1 MANERLIS
9 VLNELGKF
17 LEVRM
22 IATLM
27 KQGHEATGTLIQS
40 IETTVRTRIGFIE
53 LIEEH
58 VSYGNFVD
66 RGRKKGGKKVP
77 IEALERWLK
86 VKRFEF
92 ALTNPRGAA
101 FAIQTNI
108 HKFGIKPS
116 GFISKTLRTAA
127 PVIAKE
133 VERAITVNLD
143 ILIDNLAA
151 GAQRQLNAG
160 PR

>member
-9 VLNELGKF
+9 TLQDLGKF

-27 KQGHEATGTLIQS
+27 KQGHEASGTLIQS
-40 IETTVRTRIGFIE
+40 IQTTVRQRIGFIE

-58 VSYGNFVD
+58 IFYGTFVD
-66 RGRKKGGKKVP
+66 RGRKAGAKGVP
-77 IEALERWLK
+77 IEAIERWLK
-86 VKRFEF
+86 QKRFEW
-92 ALTNPRGAA
+92 ALSNPRGAA

-108 HKFGIKPS
+108 KKFGIKPS
-116 GFISKTLRTAA
+116 GFISKTLTTAA
-127 PVIAKE
+127 PIIAKE

-143 ILIDNLAA
+143 ILIDNVAA
-151 GAQRQLNAG
+151 GAQRQLNVGA
-160 PR
+160 